1 MSQPR
6 GTVLRMTTN
15 PGPLPPTR
23 VQARV
28 PALGSARLRLR
39 AFRTPVRGHAF
50 AAGPPGSGVPH
61 PGARARLEREPANPA
76 DPLAV
81 AVWLEN
87 PTGPAWRIGYL
98 ARGVAARIAPRLDAG
113 LALDARVDGWIAE
126 PDGRWDRP
134 VVLLLPEPTADPGPD
149 AAQLAPTNPISVA
162 PSGLAGTDTAG
173 AVRSPGVWGRPPG
186 VSRRTLG
193 RADRRGRGG

>member
-6 GTVLRMTTN
+6 DTVLSMTTN

-23 VQARV
+23 VQ
-28 PALGSARLRLR
+28 ALGSARLRLR

-134 VVLLLPEPTADPGPD
+134 VVLLLPEPAADPGPD
-149 AAQLAPTNPISVA
+149 AAQLIPTSPTSPTGPAA
-162 PSGLAGTDTAG
+162 PSPVSTGTAG
-173 AVRSPGVWGRPPG
+173 AVRSSGVWGRPPG

-193 RADRRGRGG
+193 RVDRPARGG